1 MKGVA
6 KKLAAYL
13 VFLAVFFLYDS
24 VAYATE
30 TSPAT
35 EKDAIVVVIDPGHGG
50 ENLGA
55 EYNGYTEKEMTLIV
69 ADAMREELEKYEGIE
84 VYITRQGDADLT
96 LEERA
101 EYAKSVNADFMFC
114 LHFNMSENHNLFGA
128 EVWVSAFGERYQ
140 QGYSFAC
147 VEMELLEE
155 LGLYSRGIKTRLND
169 EGEDYYGIIRHSTAR
184 ELTTVLIEH
193 CHLDQEN
200 DEDYYTSEE
209 KLRQFGRLDATAVAK
224 YYGLRSQE
232 LGVDYSWYEAPE
244 IPEPLAP
251 VKPDN
256 SEPDICMMEVENV
269 NGDTG
274 EATISVLAEDYDS
287 YILYYAYSYDG
298 GVTYSPLQRWEPRDA
313 DELTFTMKIPSGTF
327 PEIVVKVH
335 NGFDRVTESNHVTLP
350 SVSYKEAEEP
360 EEVVEAGSMHVEGS
374 LTEATQEVYEE
385 NVNEPVNDTL
395 SDTQKRGVND
405 TLNDTLNH
413 QTDGSFR
420 QSAKAEVTFG
430 YFLTVSF
437 ICMAILF
444 VLFLLARIL
453 TGGRLGGKK
462 RRSKK
467 KSASKKKRR
476 RKK

>member
-1 MKGVA
+1 MKGFG
-6 KKLAAYL
+6 KKLVAL
-13 VFLAVFFLYDS
+13 VFLVVFFLGDCA
-24 VAYATE
+24 VYAAQP
-30 TSPAT
+30 SPAT
-35 EKDAIVVVIDPGHGG
+35 EKEAIVVVIDPGHGG

-84 VYITRQGDADLT
+84 VYMTRQGDVDLT

-140 QGYSFAC
+140 QGYSFAS

-200 DEDYYTSEE
+200 DEEYYTSEE

-251 VKPDN
+251 VKPDH
-256 SEPDICMMEVENV
+256 SEPDICMMEVEHV
-269 NGDTG
+269 NEDTG

-298 GVTYSPLQRWEPRDA
+298 GVTYSPLQRWEPRDS

-327 PEIVVKVH
+327 PEMVVKVH
-335 NGFDRVTESNHVTLP
+335 NGFDRVTESNHVSLP
-350 SVSYKEAEEP
+350 SVSYEEPKEA
-360 EEVVEAGSMHVEGS
+360 EEVVEAGSMHAEGS
-374 LTEATQEVYEE
+374 MTGTTKEVDEEAASDPMNDTLSASK
-385 NVNEPVNDTL
+385 NHAVNDTL
-395 SDTQKRGVND
+395 S
-405 TLNDTLNH
+405 H
-413 QTDGSFR
+413 QAGESFK
-420 QSAKAEVTFG
+420 QSAKTEVTFG
-430 YFLTVSF
+430 YFLLVSF

-462 RRSKK
+462 RRLKK
-467 KSASKKKRR
+467 KSVSKKKRR
-476 RKK
+476 RRK